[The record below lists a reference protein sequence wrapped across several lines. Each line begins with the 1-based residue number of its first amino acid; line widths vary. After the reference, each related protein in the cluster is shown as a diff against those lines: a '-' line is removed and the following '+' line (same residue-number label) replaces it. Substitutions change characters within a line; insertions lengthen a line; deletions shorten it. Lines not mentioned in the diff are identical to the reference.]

1 MVKKQQSMY
10 RSVMEV
16 ASRDCAVLQE
26 ASTVRDA
33 LDYIRERGIAEKII
47 YFYVLDQ
54 MQHLIGVIP
63 TRRLLTAGLDQ
74 TVREVM
80 IKKVLSIPEDAT
92 ILDAHE
98 LLARYKY
105 LALPV
110 VDKERK
116 LIGTVD
122 VGMFLEEKFMV
133 PSKTRMDEVFETI
146 GFRVSQVRGA
156 TPFRAFRF
164 RFPWLLSTIAG
175 GLLCAVLT
183 SVYNATLEQS
193 LILAFFLTLV
203 LGLGESVS
211 MQSMTVTI
219 QALRST
225 QPTLKWYLRSFWHET
240 GTALMLGAASGLLV
254 GLVVFLWRGVPREAL
269 VIGGGIVLS
278 MTGACLFG
286 LSIPALLHAVRL
298 DPKIAAGPLTLAIAD
313 ICTIVFYFGLAAL
326 LL

>member
-1 MVKKQQSMY
+1 
-10 RSVMEV
+10 MEV
-16 ASRDCAVLQE
+16 ASRDCAVLRE
-26 ASTVRDA
+26 ASSVREA
-33 LDYIRERGIAEKII
+33 LNYIRERGVSEKII
-47 YFYVLDQ
+47 YFYVLDEEQ
-54 MQHLIGVIP
+54 RLIGVIP
-63 TRRLLTAGLDQ
+63 TRRLLTAELERPIGD
-74 TVREVM
+74 VM
-80 IKKVLSIPEDAT
+80 IKKVVSIPEDAT

-105 LALPV
+105 LALPI

-122 VGMFLEEKFMV
+122 VSMFLEEKFMV
-133 PSKTRMDEVFETI
+133 PTKTRMDEVFETI

-203 LGLGESVS
+203 LGLGESVG

-240 GTALMLGAASGLLV
+240 GTALLLGAASGLLV
-254 GLVVFLWRGVPREAL
+254 GLVVFLWRSALNVAL
-269 VIGGGIVLS
+269 VIGGGILLS

-286 LSIPALLHAVRL
+286 LSIPALLHALRL

-313 ICTIVFYFGLAAL
+313 ICTIAFYFGLAATL
-326 LL
+326 L

>member
-1 MVKKQQSMY
+1 MKKKQHSMY

-16 ASRDCAVLQE
+16 ASRDCAVVPE
-26 ASTVRDA
+26 KSTVRSA
-33 LDYIRERGIAEKII
+33 LDYIRKRGIGEKII
-47 YFYVLDQ
+47 YFYVLDDSQ
-54 MQHLIGVIP
+54 RLIGVIP

-74 TVREVM
+74 PIRDIM
-80 IKKVLSIPEDAT
+80 IPKVISIPEDAN

-110 VDKERK
+110 VDKDKR
-116 LIGTVD
+116 LVGTVD

-133 PSKTRMDEVFETI
+133 PPKARMDEVFETI

-156 TPFRAFRF
+156 SLLRAFRF

-175 GLLCAVLT
+175 GLLCALLV
-183 SVYNATLEQS
+183 SAYNVTLEKS
-193 LILAFFLTLV
+193 LMLAFFLTLV

-225 QPTLKWYLRSFWHET
+225 RPTLKWYLRAFWHES
-240 GTALMLGAASGLLV
+240 GTALLLGAVSGLFV
-254 GLVVFLWRGVPREAL
+254 GLVVYLWQGLLREAL
-269 VIGGGIVLS
+269 VVAGGIILS
-278 MTGACLFG
+278 ITVACLFG
-286 LSIPALLHAVRL
+286 LSVPALLHALHL

-313 ICTIVFYFGLAAL
+313 ICTIVFYFGLASL

>member
-1 MVKKQQSMY
+1 MAKKQQSMY

-16 ASRDCAVLQE
+16 ASRDCAVLRE
-26 ASTVRDA
+26 ASTVREA
-33 LDYIRERGIAEKII
+33 LDYIRERGISEKII
-47 YFYVLDQ
+47 YFYVLDEEK
-54 MQHLIGVIP
+54 HLIGVIP
-63 TRRLLTAGLDQ
+63 TRRLLTAELERPI
-74 TVREVM
+74 REVM
-80 IKKVLSIPEDAT
+80 IKKVISIPEDAT

-133 PSKTRMDEVFETI
+133 PTKTRMDEVFETI

-156 TPFRAFRF
+156 SPFRAFRF

-183 SVYNATLEQS
+183 SIYNVTLEQS

-225 QPTLKWYLRSFWHET
+225 HPTLKWYLRSFWHEA
-240 GTALMLGAASGLLV
+240 GTALLLGAASGLLV
-254 GLVVFLWRGVPREAL
+254 GLVVFLWRSALNEAL
-269 VIGGGIVLS
+269 VIGGGILLS

-286 LSIPALLHAVRL
+286 LSIPALLHALRL
-298 DPKIAAGPLTLAIAD
+298 DPKIAAGPLTLAVAD
-313 ICTIVFYFGLAAL
+313 ICTIVFYFGLASL

>member
-1 MVKKQQSMY
+1 
-10 RSVMEV
+10 MEV
-16 ASRDCAVLQE
+16 ASRDCAVLRE
-26 ASTVRDA
+26 ASSVREA
-33 LDYIRERGIAEKII
+33 LNYIRERGVSEKII
-47 YFYVLDQ
+47 YFYVLDEEQ
-54 MQHLIGVIP
+54 RLIGVIP
-63 TRRLLTAGLDQ
+63 TRRLLTAELERPIGD
-74 TVREVM
+74 VM
-80 IKKVLSIPEDAT
+80 IKKVVSIPEDAT

-105 LALPV
+105 LALPI
-110 VDKERK
+110 VDKEQK

-122 VGMFLEEKFMV
+122 VSMFLEEKFMV
-133 PSKTRMDEVFETI
+133 PTKTRMDEVFETI

-203 LGLGESVS
+203 LGLGESVG

-240 GTALMLGAASGLLV
+240 GTALLLGAASGLLV
-254 GLVVFLWRGVPREAL
+254 GLVVFLWRSALNVAL
-269 VIGGGIVLS
+269 VIGGGILLS

-286 LSIPALLHAVRL
+286 LSIPALLHALRL

-313 ICTIVFYFGLAAL
+313 ICTIAFYFGLAATL
-326 LL
+326 L